1 MADTSPRIVS
11 LLPAAT
17 EIVCALGLRGRLVG
31 RSHECDF
38 PEDVAALP
46 VLTSARV
53 DSSLASGALDAQVRA
68 ILEQELPL
76 YALDEAQ
83 LSALAPDVVIT
94 QASCE
99 VCAIDF
105 ELVETTLARTSSRA
119 KLISLQPARL
129 GDVLDDIAAVAA
141 ACGVAERGAE
151 VVRGLRR
158 RLETIAPPA
167 GARPRVAVVEWL
179 APPMLAGH
187 WIPDCIAAAGGEPV
201 GPPPGVPSPYATW
214 DEIRALR
221 PDAVVLGLCGFD
233 LERTLHESRAYEDEL
248 RSVCDRV
255 LFMDGNAH
263 LNRPG
268 PRLVDAAEIIGGWL
282 RGEAVPRGTGAACA
296 VSIE

>member
-1 MADTSPRIVS
+1 MADTSPRVVS

-17 EIVCALGLRGRLVG
+17 EIVCALGLRGGLVG

-53 DSSLASGALDAQVRA
+53 DSALRSDALDAQVRA
-68 ILEQELPL
+68 ILEQKLPL
-76 YALDEAQ
+76 YALDEAR
-83 LSALAPDVVIT
+83 LSALAPEVVIT

-105 ELVETTLARTSSRA
+105 KLVEGTLARTSSRA
-119 KLISLQPARL
+119 RLISLQPARL

-141 ACGVAERGAE
+141 ACGVTERGAE

-158 RLETIAPPA
+158 RLDAIPPPS
-167 GARPRVAVVEWL
+167 GPRPRVAVVEWL

-187 WIPDCIAAAGGEPV
+187 WIPDCITAAGGEPV
-201 GPPPGVPSPYATW
+201 GPAPGVPSPYATW

-221 PDAVVLGLCGFD
+221 PDAVVVGLCGFD
-233 LERTLHESRAYEDEL
+233 LERTLREARTCEGEL
-248 RSVCDRV
+248 RSLSDRV
-255 LFMDGNAH
+255 LFMDGNAY

-268 PRLVDAAEIIGGWL
+268 PRLVDAAEIIGAWL
-282 RGEAVPRGTGAACA
+282 RGEPVPLEAARA
-296 VSIE
+296 